1 MELETSKEQA
11 YDMQL
16 SAKKPKIKI
25 GTMVIPVLLFV
36 VIKGGN
42 AWYRKWWAWVACGIT
57 VIAVVAISLLGTTS
71 MAPTND
77 MGRMEMQMGEGM

>member
-1 MELETSKEQA
+1 MPGIE
-11 YDMQL
+11 
-16 SAKKPKIKI
+16 
-25 GTMVIPVLLFV
+25 
-36 VIKGGN
+36 N
-42 AWYRKWWAWVACGIT
+42 GIT